1 VCEDMKEKMPLITG
15 VGMVILITGATRGI
29 GYSLA
34 TELSRRG
41 NKVFGAGRSW
51 NTEDYV
57 PFIPL
62 NMDITSDKSVEQGV
76 RMILDEYERIDV
88 LICNAGISNCGTVE
102 DTPLGIAGDIFDT
115 NYFGTV
121 RPIRAVLPSMRKAG
135 KGTIACISSA
145 GGKIGIPFQSHYAA
159 SKFALEGFA
168 ESLWQEIKPL
178 GIRVLLIEPGDVG
191 TDIWKNTKRAGL
203 CQPDYVSAMERFLAV
218 KEKEMGSGADSPDRV
233 AVRIANIIRSGGTKL
248 RHPVARGASF
258 ILAARKMLPDSIF
271 LRLVA
276 SNYGGRFSGQ
286 RRMKT

>member
-1 VCEDMKEKMPLITG
+1 MRNDKAG
-15 VGMVILITGATRGI
+15 RVILITGATRGI

-51 NTEDYV
+51 KKGNYV
-57 PFIPL
+57 PFVPL
-62 NMDITSDKSVEQGV
+62 TMDITSDKSVEQGV
-76 RMILDEYERIDV
+76 RMILDEYGRVDV

-102 DTPLGIAGDIFDT
+102 DTPLGIAGEIFET

-121 RPIRAVLPSMRKAG
+121 RLIRAVLPLMRKAG
-135 KGTIACISSA
+135 KGTIACVSSA
-145 GGKIGIPFQSHYAA
+145 GGKIGIPFQSHYVA

-168 ESLWQEIKPL
+168 ESLWQELKPL

-191 TDIWKNTKRAGL
+191 TAIWKNTKRTGL
-203 CQPDYVSAMERFLAV
+203 CQPDYVPAIERFRAV

-233 AVRIANIIRSGGTKL
+233 AVRIADIIGSGGTKL
-248 RHPVARGASF
+248 RHPVARWSSF
-258 ILAARKMLPDSIF
+258 ILTARKLLPDSIF

-276 SNYGGRFSGQ
+276 SNYA
-286 RRMKT
+286 KH